1 MTSSL
6 PDRPE
11 AYRGTFRTDLPARAL
26 YSEGAGPFRIV
37 PAAVALPRDRDDL
50 VALVRYAGSAEVP
63 LIPRGAGSGMPG
75 HNVGPGIVVD
85 LRALDR
91 PSRVALAGTAN
102 VGTGVT
108 CGVVNTIAAH
118 FGMRF
123 APDPSSAAYCTIGG
137 MVSTNAAGARSLRCG
152 SVRRWVRGVELVTA
166 DGQVGW
172 LSRSDARRVTRYPTP
187 AERRELEEQL
197 ALEERIAAFRP
208 RLEAAATDIAR
219 RFPDTTKNSSG
230 YALDQ
235 YLASGDLV
243 DLVIG
248 AEGTL
253 GIVTRAELQLERT
266 PAAVGTLVVALA
278 GLEALGEAV
287 EILRRFDPAA
297 VELLDRTFLDLA
309 DGQSAPV
316 PLEGVRALLLAD
328 IEGSDPKAVTAALAE
343 AERAAGS
350 VAVATRTGL
359 EAKERDALWK
369 IRHAA
374 SPALAALPDRRRSLQ
389 LIEDGCVPVAR
400 LGQYVAGIERAAA
413 EAGIAVVMF
422 GHAGDG
428 HLHVNALVD
437 TGAPDL
443 ERRLAQLFDDVGR
456 LVVDL
461 GGTPAGEHGDGRL
474 RTPLLATLYGPEI
487 TGLFAEVKRAFD
499 PAGIFNPGVIVP
511 DGAAAAPRF
520 KVGPSAPEIP
530 ADVAAALRQR
540 ERGARWDQAPL
551 TLLDGPA

>member
-1 MTSSL
+1 MSAP
-6 PDRPE
+6 PDRPP
-11 AYRGTFRTDLPARAL
+11 AFRGTFRTDLPARAL
-26 YSEGAGPFRIV
+26 YSEGAGPFRVV
-37 PAAVALPRDRDDL
+37 PAAVALPRDRDDV
-50 VALVRYAGSAEVP
+50 VALVRYAASAEAS

-85 LRALDR
+85 LRGLDR

-102 VGTGVT
+102 IGTAVT

-137 MVSTNAAGARSLRCG
+137 MISTNAAGTRSLRCG

-166 DGQVGW
+166 DGEVGW
-172 LSRSDARRVTRYPTP
+172 LARSEARRVTRYPTP

-197 ALEERIAAFRP
+197 AVENRMAALLP
-208 RLEAAATDIAR
+208 RLEAAAAHIAR
-219 RFPDTTKNSSG
+219 RFPDTTKNSAG

-235 YLASGDLV
+235 FLASGDLV

-253 GIVTRAELQLERT
+253 GIVTRAELQLERV

-278 GLEALGEAV
+278 SMEALGDAV
-287 EILRRFDPAA
+287 EILRTFDPVAI
-297 VELLDRTFLDLA
+297 ELLERTFLELA
-309 DGQSAPV
+309 GADAAPV
-316 PLEGVRALLLAD
+316 PLAGVRALLLMD
-328 IEGSDPKAVTAALAE
+328 VEGSDGRAVAATLAE
-343 AERAAGS
+343 AERAVGTLALT
-350 VAVATRTGL
+350 TRTGL
-359 EAKERDALWK
+359 EAKERKTLWA

-374 SPALAALPDRRRSLQ
+374 SPALAALPDQHRSLQ

-400 LGQYVAGIERAAA
+400 LGRYVAGIEQAAA
-413 EAGIAVVMF
+413 EAEIAVVLF

-428 HLHVNALVD
+428 HVHVNAVVD
-437 TGAPDL
+437 AGEPDL
-443 ERRLAQLFDDVGR
+443 ERRLACLFDQVSG

-461 GGTPAGEHGDGRL
+461 GGTPAGEHGDGRV
-474 RTPLLATLYGPEI
+474 RTPLLERLYGPEI

-499 PAGIFNPGVIVP
+499 PDGILNPGVIVP
-511 DGAAAAPRF
+511 DGAAAPQF
-520 KVGPSAPEIP
+520 KLGPSAPEIP
-530 ADVAAALRQR
+530 ADVAAALRKR
-540 ERGARWDQAPL
+540 ERAARWDQPPL